1 MGSIFESFKQAE
13 LVEAERMV
21 MLREADDLVLMDVQR
36 PVMGGITATHNIRN
50 LQSGIRDIPIRPT
63 TQTF

>member
-1 MGSIFESFKQAE
+1 
-13 LVEAERMV
+13 MV